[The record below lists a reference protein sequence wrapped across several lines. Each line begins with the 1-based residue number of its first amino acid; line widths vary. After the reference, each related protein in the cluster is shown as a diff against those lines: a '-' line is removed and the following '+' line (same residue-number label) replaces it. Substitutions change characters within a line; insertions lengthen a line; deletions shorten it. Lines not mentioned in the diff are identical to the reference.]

1 MSNVDFETE
10 ELKKEVKL
18 CITEFVNNIKKYIE
32 NPEDPIPLNNNTDIS
47 NKVNSNEF
55 AILAFEEL
63 HRQLTEYYNE
73 LLEFI
78 KQGKME
84 IKKFEQI
91 AGILMIMCLFV
102 HTPIGE
108 VNFFNEGSLL
118 IDVEPGH
125 SKGTLTQPIRFRQY
139 YVDFKGLTPQ
149 YLINDVQRIMYN
161 FSYRAVDMT
170 NFRIKQCYRLGGYIN
185 DTDFVKEHLILYMKT
200 FNCFYGE
207 FKKMYKENPTK
218 LHFIYSYI
226 KSFLNKVIR
235 EKIKL

>member
-32 NPEDPIPLNNNTDIS
+32 NPEDHIPLDKNEVII
-47 NKVNSNEF
+47 NKVKSNEF

-63 HRQLTEYYNE
+63 HKQLTEYFYE

-78 KQGKME
+78 KQGNME
-84 IKKFEQI
+84 LNKFKQI
-91 AGILMIMCLFV
+91 AGMLMIMCLFV

-108 VNFFNEGSLL
+108 VNFFNEGYQL

-125 SKGTLTQPIRFRQY
+125 SKGILAQPIQFRQY

-149 YLINDVQRIMYN
+149 YLINDVQRIMNN

-170 NFRIKQCYRLGGYIN
+170 NFRIKQCIHLGEYIN
-185 DTDFVKEHLILYMKT
+185 DTNFVNDVLIPYMKT
-200 FNCFYGE
+200 FNCFYEE
-207 FKKMYKENPTK
+207 FKKMYKENSTK
-218 LHFIYSYI
+218 MHFIYSYI
-226 KSFLNKVIR
+226 KSFFK
-235 EKIKL
+235 